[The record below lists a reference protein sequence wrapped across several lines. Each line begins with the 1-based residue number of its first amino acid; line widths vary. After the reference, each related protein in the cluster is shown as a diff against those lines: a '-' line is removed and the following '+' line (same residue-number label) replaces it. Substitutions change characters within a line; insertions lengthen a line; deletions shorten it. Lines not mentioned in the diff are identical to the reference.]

1 MENILISGGAGFIGS
16 NLALKLVKLGYK
28 VTILDNLSP
37 QIHSDEKENS
47 YLLRSVKDKVNFIHG
62 DVRNRDDWQKAIAD
76 SSLIVHLAAETGTG
90 QSMYQIEKY
99 VQVNCVGTALMLDVL
114 TNDSHNIKKVIV
126 ASSRAIY
133 GEGKYLSETM
143 GEVYPNERSE
153 DQMSNGV
160 FDLICTNNKKIL
172 KHLATDEKSKIHPTS
187 IYGISKSNQEQM
199 VLVACKSLGISAI
212 ALRYQNVYG
221 PGQSLRNPYTG
232 IISIFSTRILN
243 NNHINIFEDGKESR
257 DFIFIDDVVDA
268 TVLAIEDTKL
278 QSCSLNV
285 GSGVSTTV
293 QEVAESLKTLFNS
306 KVDIKITGNF
316 RLGDIRHNRADISKI
331 KKILG
336 FSPKVSFESGLKQ
349 YVDWVKKQK
358 INADYYDHSIKEM
371 KDKGLIK

>member
-28 VTILDNLSP
+28 VTILDNLSS
-37 QIHSDEKENS
+37 QIHGDEKENS
-47 YLLRSVKDKVNFIHG
+47 HLFRSVKDKVNFIHG
-62 DVRNRDDWQKAIAD
+62 DVRNRNDWQRAIAD

-99 VQVNCVGTALMLDVL
+99 IQVNCVGTALMLDVL
-114 TNDSHNIKKVIV
+114 TNDSHNIKKVVV

-153 DQMSNGV
+153 YQMSNGV
-160 FDLICTNNKKIL
+160 FDLICTNNKKKL

-212 ALRYQNVYG
+212 SLRYQNVYG
-221 PGQSLRNPYTG
+221 PGQSLINPYTG
-232 IISIFSTRILN
+232 ILSIFSTRILN
-243 NNHINIFEDGKESR
+243 NNCINIFEDGQESR

-285 GSGVSTTV
+285 GSGVSTTI
-293 QEVAESLKTLFNS
+293 QEVADSLKTLFNS
-306 KVDIKITGNF
+306 KIDIKITGNF

-358 INADYYDHSIKEM
+358 INSDYYDHSIKEM

>member
-16 NLALKLVKLGYK
+16 NLALKLVKLGHK

-99 VQVNCVGTALMLDVL
+99 IQVNCIGTALMLDVL
-114 TNDSHNIKKVIV
+114 TNDSHNIKKVVV

-143 GEVYPNERSE
+143 GVVYPNERSE
-153 DQMSNGV
+153 YQMSNGV
-160 FDLICTNNKKIL
+160 FDPVCINNKKIL
-172 KHLATDEKSKIHPTS
+172 KHLPTDENSKIHPTS

-232 IISIFSTRILN
+232 ILSIFSTRILN

-293 QEVAESLKTLFNS
+293 QEVADSLKTLFNS

-316 RLGDIRHNRADISKI
+316 RVGDIRHNRADISKI

-358 INADYYDHSIKEM
+358 INADYYDYSIKEM

>member
-28 VTILDNLSP
+28 VTILDNLSS
-37 QIHSDEKENS
+37 QIHGDEKENS
-47 YLLRSVKDKVNFIHG
+47 HLFRSLKDKVNFIHG
-62 DVRNRDDWQKAIAD
+62 DVRNRNDWQRAIAD

-99 VQVNCVGTALMLDVL
+99 IQVNCVGTALMLDVL
-114 TNDSHNIKKVIV
+114 TNDSHNIKKVVV

-153 DQMSNGV
+153 YQMSNGV
-160 FDLICTNNKKIL
+160 FDLICTNNKKKL

-212 ALRYQNVYG
+212 SLRYQNVYG
-221 PGQSLRNPYTG
+221 PGQSLINPYTG
-232 IISIFSTRILN
+232 ILSIFSTRILN
-243 NNHINIFEDGKESR
+243 NNCINIFEDGQESR

-285 GSGVSTTV
+285 GSGVSTTI
-293 QEVAESLKTLFNS
+293 QEVADSLKTLFNS
-306 KVDIKITGNF
+306 KIDIKITGNF

-358 INADYYDHSIKEM
+358 INSDYYDHSIKEM

>member
-28 VTILDNLSP
+28 VTILDNLSS
-37 QIHSDEKENS
+37 QVHGDEKENS
-47 YLLRSVKDKVNFIHG
+47 HLFRSVKDKVNFIHG
-62 DVRNRDDWQKAIAD
+62 DVRNRNDWQRAIAD

-99 VQVNCVGTALMLDVL
+99 IQVNCVGTALMLDVL
-114 TNDSHNIKKVIV
+114 TNDSHNIKKVVV

-153 DQMSNGV
+153 YQMSNGV

-232 IISIFSTRILN
+232 ILSIFSTRILN
-243 NNHINIFEDGKESR
+243 NNHINIFEDGQESR

-293 QEVAESLKTLFNS
+293 QEVADSLKKLFNS

-358 INADYYDHSIKEM
+358 INSDYYDHSIKEM

>member
-28 VTILDNLSP
+28 VTILDNLSS
-37 QIHSDEKENS
+37 QIHGDEKENS
-47 YLLRSVKDKVNFIHG
+47 HLFRSVKDKVNFIHG
-62 DVRNRDDWQKAIAD
+62 EVRNRNDWQRAIAD

-99 VQVNCVGTALMLDVL
+99 IQVNCVGTALMLDVL
-114 TNDSHNIKKVIV
+114 TNDSHNIKKVVV

-153 DQMSNGV
+153 YQMSNGV
-160 FDLICTNNKKIL
+160 FDLICTNNKKKL

-212 ALRYQNVYG
+212 SLRYQNVYG

-232 IISIFSTRILN
+232 ILSIFSTRILN
-243 NNHINIFEDGKESR
+243 NNHINIFEDGQESR

-293 QEVAESLKTLFNS
+293 LEVADSLKTLFNS

-358 INADYYDHSIKEM
+358 INADYYDYSIKEM